1 MLGAI
6 IGDTVGSPFEFDQRK
21 RLAQTQYPLFQF
33 PAHFTDD
40 TVMTV
45 AIIEAILN
53 CQDGGEALDEEKLAE
68 YCKRSMIKWGRKYP
82 LAGYG
87 GRFGQWLWKKDP
99 QPYQSYGNGSG
110 MRVSPAG
117 FLYDNLEDVLTAAKA
132 TALPSHDHPEGIKG
146 AQAIAY
152 MIWAAKN
159 KKSREEMKSEVEKR
173 FGYDLNFTLD
183 EIRPTYHMDETC
195 MGSVPQAIVAFL
207 ESESYEHCIRHAI
220 SIGGDADTIAC
231 MAGGIAE
238 AYYGI
243 PEEIKAEGMKQIPL
257 EMNLIVEEAYLRVT
271 EDPAMFEDD
280 D

>member
-1 MLGAI
+1 MIGAI
-6 IGDTVGSPFEFDQRK
+6 IGDIVGSPFEFDRNK
-21 RLAQTQYPLFQF
+21 HLAQTKYPLFQSTT
-33 PAHFTDD
+33 HYTDD

-45 AIIEAILN
+45 AIA
-53 CQDGGEALDEEKLAE
+53 EALLNYQDEREPLDEQKLAE
-68 YCKRSMIKWGRKYP
+68 YCKKSMIKWGRKYP

-87 GRFGQWLWKKDP
+87 GRFFQWLWRDAP

-110 MRVSPAG
+110 MRVSTAA
-117 FLYDNLEDVLTAAKA
+117 FLYENLEDVLTAAKA

-159 KKSREEMKSEVEKR
+159 KKSKEELKAEVEKR
-173 FGYDLNFTLD
+173 FGYDLNFTID

-195 MGSVPQAIVAFL
+195 QGSVPQAIVAFL

-220 SIGGDADTIAC
+220 SLGGDADTIAC

-243 PEEIKAEGMKQIPL
+243 PEEIAATAKAKLPL
-257 EMNLIVEEAYLRVT
+257 EMQLIIEETYSRLNHAVS
-271 EDPAMFEDD
+271 DQP
-280 D
+280 

>member
-6 IGDTVGSPFEFDQRK
+6 IGDIVGSPFEFDQRK
-21 RLAQTQYPLFQF
+21 HLAQTPYPLFQF

-53 CQDGGEALDEEKLAE
+53 YQDDHPGTNVDDDVLKE
-68 YCKRSMIKWGRKYP
+68 YCKESMIKWGRKYP

-87 GRFGQWLWKKDP
+87 GRFNRWLWQKDP

-110 MRVSPAG
+110 MRVSPAA
-117 FLYDNLEDVLTAAKA
+117 FLYDDLEDVLTAAKA

-152 MIWAAKN
+152 MIWATKN
-159 KKSREEMKSEVEKR
+159 KKSREEMKAEVEKR

-195 MGSVPQAIVAFL
+195 QGSVPQAIVAFL
-207 ESESYEHCIRHAI
+207 ESVSA
-220 SIGGDADTIAC
+220 SDK
-231 MAGGIAE
+231 M
-238 AYYGI
+238 
-243 PEEIKAEGMKQIPL
+243 
-257 EMNLIVEEAYLRVT
+257 
-271 EDPAMFEDD
+271 
-280 D
+280 